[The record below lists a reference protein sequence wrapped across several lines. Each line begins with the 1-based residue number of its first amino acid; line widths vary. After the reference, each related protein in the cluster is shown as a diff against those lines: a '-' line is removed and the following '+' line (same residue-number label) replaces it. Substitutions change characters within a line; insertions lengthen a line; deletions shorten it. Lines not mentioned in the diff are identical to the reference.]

1 MIWRSEGL
9 PGFYKGLD
17 AQILKTVLSAALMLM
32 IKEKV
37 TDGSRATVLALHRI
51 VSSIKAPHA
60 RAAAAPAGPGVA
72 VAPARSGTSGSLPT
86 VDAPT
91 SAVASIHPS
100 IRVIPVKVSGHG
112 AGSGVHHL
120 HVLATDEGVV

>member
-1 MIWRSEGL
+1 MIWSSEGL

-51 VSSIKAPHA
+51 VSSIKTPNATAP
-60 RAAAAPAGPGVA
+60 AAPGKPGMIGGSV
-72 VAPARSGTSGSLPT
+72 RSGVSGPLPS
-86 VDAPT
+86 VDAP
-91 SAVASIHPS
+91 AVASIQPS
-100 IRVIPVKVSGHG
+100 IRVIPVKVAGHG
-112 AGSGVHHL
+112 PGAGVHHL
-120 HVLATDEGVV
+120 HVLATDEGAV